1 MIDMSQILET
11 QNIEKI
17 KQEMG
22 PVKASQILRNTKLQ
36 QCKGVYNSGDKY
48 CAIGVL
54 MNHFGYRKIGDD
66 IYDDA
71 IRKTR
76 SLLNGVPDGKISL
89 MNDDGAT
96 FSEIADFLESK
107 GL

>member
-1 MIDMSQILET
+1 MSQILET

-22 PVKASQILRNTKLQ
+22 PIKASQILRNTKLQ
-36 QCKGVYNSGDKY
+36 QCIGVYNKGDKY

-54 MNHFGYRKIGDD
+54 MYHFGYRRLGDM
-66 IYDDA
+66 IYDNSYEKA
-71 IRKTR
+71 AE
-76 SLLNGVPDGKISL
+76 LVNGISIGRL
-89 MNDDGAT
+89 SAMNDSGKSFD
-96 FSEIADFLESK
+96 EIADYLEQR